1 MELTK
6 PLHPEDAPQEARNA
20 HEEERR
26 QRILTAADE
35 QFRLYGYSKT
45 TMADLSRAIGVS
57 AGYIY
62 IFFKSKQAVGEAI
75 CERCL
80 KKIIDEVEQIANEP
94 GPASERLRRVYE
106 ELARQSKKLFFEER
120 KLHDIVRVA
129 ITEKWSNVPRY
140 EAQLRSVMRRLVI
153 DGRDSGEFDRKTP
166 PDEIC
171 RAIMQTLLPFVHPV
185 LLEEKLD
192 ELEQN
197 AASVAGLVLRSLS
210 S

>member
-1 MELTK
+1 MEPNK
-6 PLHPEDAPQEARNA
+6 PLHPEDGSQETRNT

-35 QFRLYGYSKT
+35 QFRLYGYNKT
-45 TMADLSRAIGVS
+45 TMADLSRSIGVS

-75 CERCL
+75 CDRCL
-80 KKIIDEVEQIANEP
+80 TKIADELERIANEP
-94 GPASERLRRVYE
+94 GSAAERLRRVYE
-106 ELARQSKKLFFEER
+106 ELVRQSKNLFFEER

-129 ITEKWSNVPRY
+129 ITEKWSVVPRH
-140 EAQLRSVMRRLVI
+140 EVRLRAIMRKLVI
-153 DGRDSGEFDRKTP
+153 DGRESGEFDRKTP

-185 LLEEKLD
+185 LLEERLD
-192 ELEQN
+192 EIELN
-197 AASVAGLVLRSLS
+197 AASVAGLVLRSLAR
-210 S
+210 

>member
-1 MELTK
+1 MEPIK
-6 PLHPEDAPQEARNA
+6 PLHPEDGPQEARNA

-35 QFRLYGYSKT
+35 QFRLYGYNKT
-45 TMADLSRAIGVS
+45 TMADLSRSIGVS

-75 CERCL
+75 CDRCL
-80 KKIIDEVEQIANEP
+80 KKIMDEVEQIANE
-94 GPASERLRRVYE
+94 SESAAERIRRVYE

-129 ITEKWSNVPRY
+129 VSEKWSVAPRY
-140 EAQLRSVMRRLVI
+140 EARLREIIRKLVI

-185 LLEEKLD
+185 LLEERLD
-192 ELEQN
+192 EIEQN

-210 S
+210 R